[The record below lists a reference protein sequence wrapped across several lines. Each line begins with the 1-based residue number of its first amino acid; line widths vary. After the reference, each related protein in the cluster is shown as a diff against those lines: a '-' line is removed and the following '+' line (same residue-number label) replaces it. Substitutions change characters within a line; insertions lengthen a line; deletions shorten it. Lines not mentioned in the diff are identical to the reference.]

1 MNEYSGLCPLGLTGL
16 ISLLSQG
23 DSQESSPTPQF
34 KNIISLHTIL
44 FMVQLPHLY
53 MTTGNTIA
61 LTVQTFA
68 DKGMSLIFNTLSKFV
83 IAFLPRIKHLLISW
97 LQSPSAVI
105 LKSKKMKCVTI
116 STFSPSICH
125 EA

>member
-1 MNEYSGLCPLGLTGL
+1 MGLAGL
-16 ISLLSQG
+16 ISLLSQE

-34 KNIISLHTIL
+34 QNIISLHSIL
-44 FMVQLPHLY
+44 FMVQLSHLY

-97 LQSPSAVI
+97 LQSPSAMI

-116 STFSPSICH
+116 YTFSPSICH